1 MNVIFFDGHCGLCNG
16 FVDFMMKI
24 DRGALF
30 KFSPLQSDFAKKNLP
45 PEDVEDLKSV
55 VVLINGKTYRKAKGV
70 LMAMTELGGFWK
82 FLGIF
87 KLFPSVCLNFFYDII
102 AENRYQFFGKR
113 DTCRLPTL
121 EEKARF
127 IL

>member
-24 DRGALF
+24 DRRALF

-45 PEDVEDLKSV
+45 SEDVEDLKSV
-55 VVLINGKTYRKAKGV
+55 VVLVNGKTYRKAKGV
-70 LMAMTELGGFWK
+70 LMAITELGGIWK
-82 FLGIF
+82 ILGIF
-87 KLFPSVCLNFFYDII
+87 KLVPSVCLNFFYDII